1 MTAATYAF
9 MLLQVQAS
17 EMAALAVQQLA
28 DTVAVLPEQAK
39 AVATNIQQVYTHSSL
54 TCLDDDE
61 AFWI

>member
-1 MTAATYAF
+1 